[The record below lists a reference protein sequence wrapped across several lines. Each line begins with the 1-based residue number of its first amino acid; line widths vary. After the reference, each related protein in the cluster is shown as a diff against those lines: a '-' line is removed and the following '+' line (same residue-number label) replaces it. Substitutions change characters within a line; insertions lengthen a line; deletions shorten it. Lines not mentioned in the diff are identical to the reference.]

1 MSHGHGHLHHRS
13 GPVPVQES
21 TFHVHSPMLYMKTL
35 AALVVLMILTVIF
48 GQIPFLDL
56 NLGFVR
62 LHGTLMNNLVAMA
75 IAVMKALLVMNFFMG
90 VKYTTKLAKLWAYA
104 GFVGFALMF
113 LVYGDYTTRV
123 YEPTPRWGPDP
134 GSSLQRS
141 VHESRER
148 EDFRKLDHT
157 GRY

>member
-21 TFHVHSPMLYMKTL
+21 TFHVHSPFLYFRTL
-35 AALVVLMILTVIF
+35 IALVILMVLTVVLA
-48 GQIPFLDL
+48 QIPFPDVP
-56 NLGFVR
+56 LGFMTI
-62 LHGTLMNNLVAMA
+62 HGTLLNNLVAMA
-75 IAVMKALLVMNFFMG
+75 IAVTKAILVMNFFMG
-90 VKYTTKLAKLWAYA
+90 VKYATKLTKLWALG
-104 GFVGFALMF
+104 GFVGFVLMF

-134 GSSLQRS
+134 GSSMQRS
-141 VHESRER
+141 VHENRESP
-148 EDFRKLDHT
+148 DFRKLDHT